1 MQQDSRSDF
10 DFDDWAGLYMENPE
24 EFEARRQ
31 AVLMIELARGTPEQA
46 AKGRALLD
54 AYEKA
59 AKGRTPLERAAL
71 AGSMM
76 MDSAQELNVELMML
90 KDSLEKLDSKTG

>member
-10 DFDDWAGLYMENPE
+10 DFEDWAGLYLENPQ

-59 AKGRTPLERAAL
+59 AKGRSPMERAAL
-71 AGSMM
+71 AASMM

-90 KDSLEKLDSKTG
+90 KDALEKLDSKTA